1 MQETRY
7 EALITGL
14 LEDNFATDD
23 FFLSKD
29 LLAGLRNNL
38 LAHYKAGNMH
48 AAGIGRLAT
57 HHQNT
62 KVRGDLIKWI
72 ENDSADPYERQLLDQ
87 VQGFIAY
94 LNQTCYTSINDI
106 EFHYAYYEQGSFYKR
121 HLDQF
126 KSHTGRKF
134 SFVIYLNESWQAE
147 DGGAISLYLPA
158 GTEKQLLPL
167 GGRAVLFKADEL
179 EHEVHVSP
187 TRARLSIAGW
197 LKVV

>member
-1 MQETRY
+1 MQENRY

-23 FFLSKD
+23 CFLDND

-38 LAHYKAGNMH
+38 LAHYETGNMH
-48 AAGIGRLAT
+48 AAGIGRLGN
-57 HHQNT
+57 HQQNA
-62 KVRGDLIKWI
+62 KVRGDVIKWI
-72 ENDSADPYERQLLDQ
+72 ENDSIDPWERQLLDQ
-87 VQGFIAY
+87 ISGFVAY
-94 LNQTCYTSINDI
+94 LNRTCFTAINNF

-134 SFVIYLNESWQAE
+134 SFVIYLNDDWLPT
-147 DGGAISLYLPA
+147 DGGFISLYLPS
-158 GTEKQLLPL
+158 GERKLLPL

-187 TRARLSIAGW
+187 TRARMSIAGW